1 MEYDWKNI
9 VVVEDKKS
17 SQLELIVSE
26 DVHEPSVTLLEEEP
40 GFEYKVDL
48 SDLFDEPTN
57 PTYVRLFDDLI
68 ENEYQSTDVEETVE
82 IDQVY
87 VDDKIHEE
95 LMYSR
100 VQKDEDLSR
109 WASFNKVELMLYHN
123 LNPMRHDNVDY

>member
-17 SQLELIVSE
+17 SQLELIVEDDVATTFTPVEQSE
-26 DVHEPSVTLLEEEP
+26 V